1 MSSAVL
7 DDYCWIHS
15 TFHVRSEYQG
25 IVGCLV
31 DPELV
36 VESQSRYS
44 DPGYFLQQNNRLG
57 SRGTPDTSFYQ
68 WVPFILILQVT
79 LTPLRPL
86 MPSLRPAYST
96 FRGKYGKPLREV

>member
-36 VESQSRYS
+36 VERQSRYS
-44 DPGYFLQQNNRLG
+44 EPGYFLQQNNRLG

-79 LTPLRPL
+79 LTPLPL
-86 MPSLRPAYST
+86 YCPLSGQLILPSEENMENL
-96 FRGKYGKPLREV
+96 